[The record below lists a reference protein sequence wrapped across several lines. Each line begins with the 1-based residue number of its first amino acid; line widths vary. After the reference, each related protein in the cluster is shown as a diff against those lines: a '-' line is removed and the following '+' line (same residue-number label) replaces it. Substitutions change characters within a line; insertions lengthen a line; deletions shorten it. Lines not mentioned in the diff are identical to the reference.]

1 MFKKVPSDK
10 ISGTKNALTVLLLTL
25 DSYMS

>member
-10 ISGTKNALTVLLLTL
+10 INGAKNALTVLLLTF